1 MTNFSWL
8 VPGVLAGLAHPGGP
22 AYEPGGDQADLHES
36 LRFLRHQGISA
47 IVSLTGRSL
56 DPAVLE
62 ECGFEHLWMP
72 VADMVPPSIDD
83 VGQFVD
89 FVDSVSDRGMGVGVH
104 CLAGLGRTGT
114 MLACYLVS
122 KGEEASAAIARVR
135 RERPGSIE
143 TPAQEEIVH
152 EYGRRTRETLDQEA

>member
-22 AYEPGGDQADLHES
+22 AYEPGGDQEDLYES
-36 LRFLRHQGISA
+36 LRFLRQQGIGA
-47 IVSLTGRSL
+47 IVSLTESSP

-62 ECGFEHLWMP
+62 ECGFEHLWTP
-72 VADMVPPSIDD
+72 VADMIPPSIDD
-83 VGQFVD
+83 ITQFVY
-89 FVDSVSDRGMGVGVH
+89 FVDSAAHGELGVGVH

-122 KGEEASAAIARVR
+122 KGDEASEAIARVR

-143 TPAQEEIVH
+143 TLAQEEMVY
-152 EYGRRTRETLDQEA
+152 EYGRRTREMLDQKA